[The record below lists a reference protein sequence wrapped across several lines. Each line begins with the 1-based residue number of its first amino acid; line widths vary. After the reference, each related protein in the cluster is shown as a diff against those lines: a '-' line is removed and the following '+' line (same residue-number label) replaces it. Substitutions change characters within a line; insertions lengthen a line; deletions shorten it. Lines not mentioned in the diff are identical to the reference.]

1 MTSTGCVGPAPT
13 FLLSFLPAFPPALV
27 LCFLLVVSC
36 GGWGPATAS
45 GPRPAG
51 PQRVLA
57 AVPAPYETAPAQD
70 GELTTSPG
78 RAAARRRERRSGT
91 PRLPAPYPADHA
103 DLTDLAD
110 FAPVPAGPEP
120 QPAADSRARA
130 RRHSAHGPD
139 VARALALAPATLQ
152 VFRC

>member
-1 MTSTGCVGPAPT
+1 MTSTGRVGPAPA
-13 FLLSFLPAFPPALV
+13 LLPALV

-36 GGWGPATAS
+36 GGWSPATVS

-57 AVPAPYETAPAQD
+57 AAPAPYETAPAQD
-70 GELTTSPG
+70 GELTTFPG
-78 RAAARRRERRSGT
+78 RAAARRRGRRSGT
-91 PRLPAPYPADHA
+91 PRRPAPYPADHA
-103 DLTDLAD
+103 DLPDL
-110 FAPVPAGPEP
+110 APVPAGPEP
-120 QPAADSRARA
+120 RTPADSGRRA

-139 VARALALAPATLQ
+139 VARAQALAPATLQ